1 MQRFPFTTKDGRT
14 GIVRPALPGDAKAC
28 LAIVWE
34 ATNERPRTLMTSRDE
49 FWSPRQWR
57 KHRRDWSADGVWL
70 IAELDD
76 RVVGNLGCER
86 GRRPRERHACEFGV
100 SVAKAAR
107 GIGVGR
113 ALLNTLEI
121 WAREEG
127 VERITLRVFDTNARA
142 RGLYESMGYVN
153 EGLERN
159 AVKFP
164 DEYIDAVRMAKLIEV
179 AAPPSAGHRR
189 TERRTP

>member
-1 MQRFPFTTKDGRT
+1 MQRFPFTSKDGRT
-14 GIVRPALPGDAKAC
+14 GVVRPALPGDAKAC

-34 ATNERPRTLMTSRDE
+34 ATIERPRTLMTSRDE

-70 IAELDD
+70 VAELGG

-100 SVAKAAR
+100 SVATAAR

-113 ALLNTLEI
+113 ALLNTLET
-121 WAREEG
+121 WAREQG
-127 VERITLRVFDTNARA
+127 VERIMLRVFDTNVRA
-142 RGLYESMGYVN
+142 RGLYESMGYLN
-153 EGLERN
+153 EGIERN

-164 DEYIDAVRMAKLIEV
+164 DEYIDAVRMAKLLE
-179 AAPPSAGHRR
+179 ASPAPPTGRR
-189 TERRTP
+189 GIERRTS